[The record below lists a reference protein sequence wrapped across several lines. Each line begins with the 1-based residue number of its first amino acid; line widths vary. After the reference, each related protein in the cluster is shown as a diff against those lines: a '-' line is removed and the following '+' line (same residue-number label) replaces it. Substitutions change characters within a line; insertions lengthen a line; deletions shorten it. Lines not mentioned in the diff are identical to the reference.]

1 MVDVWKENM
10 LKDLEREALEYKTV
24 REFLANLRT
33 KFGERDEET
42 IKTAKLRRLEQEEK
56 IMEVFV

>member
-1 MVDVWKENM
+1 M